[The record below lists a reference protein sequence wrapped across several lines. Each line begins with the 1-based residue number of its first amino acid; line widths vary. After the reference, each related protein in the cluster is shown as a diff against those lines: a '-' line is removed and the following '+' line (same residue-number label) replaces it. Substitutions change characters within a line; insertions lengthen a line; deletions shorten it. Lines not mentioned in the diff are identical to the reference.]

1 MALAIHVGHDS
12 NIAMSIDGRVQCVLE
27 LERFFGERYYDLLG
41 HLANK
46 VSRYL
51 IFVRFLCILIILALG
66 YPHFLKPSV
75 MLGLPIARSDSCREF
90 PMLF

>member
-1 MALAIHVGHDS
+1 MIQIPSADFPLTRAGYAPRHRCLDYGFLPPSTEEVRPKVALAIHVGHDS

-27 LERFFGERYYDLLG
+27 LERFFGDRYYDLLG

-51 IFVRFLCILIILALG
+51 
-66 YPHFLKPSV
+66 
-75 MLGLPIARSDSCREF
+75 
-90 PMLF
+90 